1 MRLVPAAL
9 LLSGGGAVRPL
20 KPPPALLLRSSTSRS
35 TGSTRTGGAW
45 ASESRPLPPLAE
57 CEVVERVRRASAIA
71 WVLAVGA
78 LALLLAVPE
87 HAQGF
92 VGAVGAMFV
101 FGASSLPAK
110 HPAASAAGP
119 LGFQLWVTLGNAGLN
134 ALLLVLLRVPAR
146 WDWWGVAG
154 ALVLTATQVFAW
166 PAIQA
171 LGAAAGPGIW
181 CGIGMTSS
189 FAWGVAVFG
198 ETLRSPSLATAA
210 LLGLVVGVAAVAG
223 SQAIA
228 QRRSVASS
236 AWAVELTPA
245 QEDVEGGGAAPAAV
259 TSGVAVSAE
268 EGASTTLSASAGTAS
283 ADGGGGGAAP
293 AGGGAGVD
301 AGGRGVGGV
310 GGGGGGGGPKAL
322 GGLAGGVAC
331 AVCTG
336 LLDGSLMAPFSAFR
350 RSGVGVALS
359 PDDAAL
365 RYLGAFALGLPV
377 VALPPIVV
385 ALAVRAAGLP
395 GTAGAAG
402 GGGGGGG
409 GGPVDGGGAG
419 RVPWAA
425 RRRELM
431 AAAVPGL
438 SCGGLW
444 AAGNVL
450 SVHATLRLGQAVG
463 FPLTQVCVV
472 VSALWGIV
480 YFRELRDRLAL
491 ALFAAASSVV
501 LASAAALKLA
511 GGVG

>member
-1 MRLVPAAL
+1 MRFVPAAL
-9 LLSGGGAVRPL
+9 LLSSGGAIRPL
-20 KPPPALLLRSSTSRS
+20 KPATTPPALLMRSSSSTSS
-35 TGSTRTGGAW
+35 TGTTDARWPSK
-45 ASESRPLPPLAE
+45 SRPLPPLAE
-57 CEVVERVRRASAIA
+57 REVVERVRRASTIA

-78 LALLLAVPE
+78 LALLLAVTE

-92 VGAVGAMFV
+92 VGAAGAVFV

-134 ALLLVLLRVPAR
+134 ALLLLLLRVPAR
-146 WDWWGVAG
+146 WDWWGVTG

-189 FAWGVAVFG
+189 FVWGVAVFG
-198 ETLRSPSLATAA
+198 EALSSPSLATVA
-210 LLGLVVGVAAVAG
+210 LLGLVVGVAAVAS

-228 QRRSVASS
+228 QRRSAASS
-236 AWAVELTPA
+236 AWSVELTPA
-245 QEDVEGGGAAPAAV
+245 QEDVEAAAAA
-259 TSGVAVSAE
+259 SGDVVAAE
-268 EGASTTLSASAGTAS
+268 EGAFSVAAS
-283 ADGGGGGAAP
+283 ADTAAPDGGVGAAP
-293 AGGGAGVD
+293 AGGGRDGT
-301 AGGRGVGGV
+301 RS
-310 GGGGGGGGPKAL
+310 GGGGGPL
-322 GGLAGGVAC
+322 TLGLAGGVAC

-336 LLDGSLMAPFSAFR
+336 LLDGSLMAPFSAYR
-350 RSGVGVALS
+350 RTGGGAALS
-359 PDDAAL
+359 PDEAAL

-385 ALAVRAAGLP
+385 ALAVRAATLP
-395 GTAGAAG
+395 AAAGGGDAGGVSDRSG

-409 GGPVDGGGAG
+409 GAG
-419 RVPWAA
+419 RMTWAV
-425 RRRELM
+425 RQRELM

-491 ALFAAASSVV
+491 ALFTAASCVV
-501 LASAAALKLA
+501 LASAAALKVA